1 MTLAVHD
8 IGPAREK
15 PTMPDE
21 TPVATAVAVR
31 ELVGIEFIDG
41 GDTVAVRFAA
51 ADGQIIGMV
60 IPRRVFAELQA
71 TVPDGPDHRR

>member
-1 MTLAVHD
+1 MEFAVHD

-21 TPVATAVAVR
+21 TPVSMALAVR
-31 ELVGIEFIDG
+31 TLVGIELIDG

-51 ADGQIIGMV
+51 ADGQIIGVM

-71 TVPDGPDHRR
+71 TVPDGSDRER